1 MADALP
7 QISLEVELQILSAP
21 ALLDSEMVLR
31 EVGQDEELQL
41 IIAKLKEDPSSVLK
55 FTWENRWLLY
65 KGMLVI
71 SSSPNLI
78 PSLLQMHHDL
88 VMGGHSRCIRT
99 YKWLSNEL
107 YWKVMKKRVQDYV
120 AQC

>member
-1 MADALP
+1 MADALS

-21 ALLDSEMVLR
+21 ALLDSEMVRR

-71 SSSPNLI
+71 SSSSNLI

-88 VMGGHSRCIRT
+88 VMGVHLRCIRT
-99 YKWLSNEL
+99 YKWLSSEL
-107 YWKVMKKRVQDYV
+107 YWKGMKKRV
-120 AQC
+120 